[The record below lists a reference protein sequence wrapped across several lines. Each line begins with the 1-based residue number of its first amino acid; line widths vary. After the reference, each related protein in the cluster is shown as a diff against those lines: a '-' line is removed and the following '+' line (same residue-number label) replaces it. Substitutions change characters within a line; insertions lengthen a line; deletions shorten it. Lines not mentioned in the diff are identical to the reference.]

1 MIQDLYP
8 DEARY
13 LSKIAIFFV
22 HPCIRRPPYESPRRN
37 IAMPFG
43 AQTLEW
49 CGYPMAK
56 KLEDMWNRF
65 DRMSACDIQTDGRTD
80 GHLATAYSA
89 LCIGSRGK
97 HERTEFAAN
106 WHRYSTQQR
115 HETINVWGQISR
127 SHNGGLSG
135 IIVDPFGRAGFKCWH
150 KGD

>member
-65 DRMSACDIQTDGRTD
+65 DRMSACDIQTDGRASCD
-80 GHLATAYSA
+80 GIFRAMHRIARQTRKNRVCCKLAQVF
-89 LCIGSRGK
+89 
-97 HERTEFAAN
+97 HAAK
-106 WHRYSTQQR
+106 
-115 HETINVWGQISR
+115 
-127 SHNGGLSG
+127 
-135 IIVDPFGRAGFKCWH
+135 A
-150 KGD
+150 